1 MGAFRHLHDGRVVC
15 LYPFCAYT
23 GTGIRSSTRIGVN
36 DRCGPRPGT
45 TNAICDQ
52 GGACKAIERHEQ
64 ALLRVLSMLRPLSD
78 ALSHKKAADV
88 VSPKVRNRLHE
99 FALFHHVRLT
109 SCAARRSGCAR
120 THVGNVHFASIHSP
134 RTRPP
139 FGRGAAAPQQ
149 VTQCIESPRSCAV
162 RAQAA
167 STLRFNTCRSFDG
180 GEV

>member
-1 MGAFRHLHDGRVVC
+1 MGAIRRVHDGRVVC

-52 GGACKAIERHEQ
+52 GGCKAIERHEQ
-64 ALLRVLSMLRPLSD
+64 ALLRVLSMLRPSSD

-99 FALFHHVRLT
+99 FALCVFPGRLRHLRGA
-109 SCAARRSGCAR
+109 SCVSAGAAD
-120 THVGNVHFASIHSP
+120 THRLELLESPPSFSP
-134 RTRPP
+134 RTR
-139 FGRGAAAPQQ
+139 
-149 VTQCIESPRSCAV
+149 
-162 RAQAA
+162 
-167 STLRFNTCRSFDG
+167 
-180 GEV
+180 